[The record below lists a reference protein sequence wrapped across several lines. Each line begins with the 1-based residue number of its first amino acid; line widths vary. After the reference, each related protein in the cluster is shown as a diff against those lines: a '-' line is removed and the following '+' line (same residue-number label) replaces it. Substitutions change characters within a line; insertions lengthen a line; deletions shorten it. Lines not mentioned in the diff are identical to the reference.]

1 MFVDASVVQVLDSRT
16 RSGYRTGGDLERL
29 AGEDT
34 VVVLNDD
41 APSRLDQWLPWRDT
55 RPMAEWAPVV
65 VMCPDRAPTAGVR
78 VSWELC
84 QTPVEGVF
92 VREFRNGG
100 DD

>member
-1 MFVDASVVQVLDSRT
+1 MFADASAVQVLDANE
-16 RSGYRTGGDLERL
+16 RSDYRTGEDLERL

-65 VMCPDRAPTAGVR
+65 VMRSDRAPDPGER
-78 VSWELC
+78 VDWELC

-92 VREFRNGG
+92 VREFRGG
-100 DD
+100 ND